1 MDFHDEY
8 EDFTSTTPRRP
19 RHAAQVPDELAE
31 DILRRLAAMRVRRQC
46 NQHRCTA
53 ADPADCTD
61 PNHRRDADLLL
72 STDAH
77 HPGMLDMLGL
87 DTSYPQYTEAE
98 RQTWLRW
105 IGNAPAADQAA

>member
-1 MDFHDEY
+1 MGFHEEHDSLAAP
-8 EDFTSTTPRRP
+8 STRRP

-46 NQHRCTA
+46 NQHQCTA
-53 ADPADCTD
+53 ASPADCAD

-72 STDAH
+72 STDAR

-87 DTSYPQYTEAE
+87 DTAYPEYTEDE
-98 RQTWLRW
+98 RKTWLRW
-105 IGNAPAADQAA
+105 IGNTPAPSRAA